1 MRLVRCS
8 SLERHVRRA
17 SGNTSGFHSL
27 EQTPLPC
34 RTVPRRREAH
44 ERHDVWQA
52 IAVVKVRVTKHVSI
66 SSCIASQDSGS
77 YCYTSGCKRWII
89 DYLLYIAGGWTR
101 AVTGRHCRR
110 ILGALLPLSS
120 TIDCGKPRVP
130 LGQLSQ
136 RFSRIPNCA
145 SRRPHKAQAIT
156 ANRMCEVNVNK

>member
-110 ILGALLPLSS
+110 ILGARFH
-120 TIDCGKPRVP
+120 CPRR
-130 LGQLSQ
+130 LTAANRESHSDSYHRGLAG
-136 RFSRIPNCA
+136 SRIA
-145 SRRPHKAQAIT
+145 LAGVHTRRRPSQQIGCVK
-156 ANRMCEVNVNK
+156 